1 MSIKTRAKY
10 LEPGIFYIEDFLE
23 PDELKALQDF
33 CTRSPKWDSVLGWG
47 EESLWT
53 ENTRHTAG
61 DQAAT
66 DAVYKINLAMA
77 ELVNS
82 PIAELRPNYTV
93 NRFRP
98 ISNPPIEGSTFW
110 DDDEWSMGPHFDSD
124 YGPLDALSTIEHG
137 VLFYINDDYEGGD
150 VVYTNKG
157 ITFKPK
163 ANTILVHGGSEEYT
177 HGVKKV
183 TSGERY
189 TLSTFAFTP
198 GSIYL

>member
-1 MSIKTRAKY
+1 MIKTRAIY

-23 PDELKALQDF
+23 PEELKAVQDF
-33 CTRSPKWDSVLGWG
+33 CTQSDKWDSVLGWG
-47 EESLWT
+47 SESLWT
-53 ENTRHTAG
+53 NNTRHVAG
-61 DQAAT
+61 DHAAT
-66 DAVYKINLAMA
+66 AALYKVNLAMA

-82 PIAELRPNYTV
+82 DIAEHCPNYTI
-93 NRFRP
+93 NRFSSL
-98 ISNPPIEGSTFW
+98 SNPPIEGATFW
-110 DDDEWSMGPHFDSD
+110 DNDEWSMGPHWDSD
-124 YGPLDALSTIEHG
+124 YGPLDGLSTIEHG
-137 VLFYINDDYEGGD
+137 VLFYINDDYEGGE

-157 ITFKPK
+157 IEFKPK

-177 HGVKKV
+177 HGVRKV